1 MSRGSELGA
10 PPIPT
15 VADILRLLGSRP
27 NGSILLALGSGPL
40 RTRRLTERIPSCAPR
55 TIYRH
60 LEELERLGLVERRTR
75 PGVPSN
81 VTYSLTQPS
90 GRDLCRLLEDGAAPL
105 LGLSPDAEVD
115 APAWAPLALLGE
127 LWETGLLEHLSCE
140 ARTATELARRL
151 HGLSLHQIGRR
162 ARRLSAAG
170 LLDERD
176 SPNPG
181 RRYSLTPRARRSMAL
196 VAGLG
201 RWRRHVV
208 REGSGL
214 TAPEMA
220 MLLRV
225 ALPLLSLPEHA
236 GGRLGLAVVARDE
249 NGETTAESVVATIEE
264 GGEVRCR
271 EVGWEADTEP
281 SGWARATVRTWLVA
295 LLDDGRG
302 RMRVGGDLALVGA
315 CLTQLHDRLRE
326 GLNE

>member
-1 MSRGSELGA
+1 MSRGSELGG

-15 VADILRLLGSRP
+15 VADILRLLGSGP

-60 LEELERLGLVERRTR
+60 LEELERLGLVERRRR

-90 GRDLCRLLEDGAAPL
+90 GRDLFRLLENGATPL
-105 LGLSPDAEVD
+105 LGLSPDAEVE

-140 ARTATELARRL
+140 PRSATELARRL

-170 LLDERD
+170 LLEEQGTK
-176 SPNPG
+176 NPG
-181 RRYSLTPRARRSMAL
+181 TRFSLTPRARHSMAL

-208 REGSGL
+208 PEGTGL
-214 TAPEMA
+214 TAAEMA

-236 GGRLGLAVVARDE
+236 GDRLVLSVVARDE
-249 NGETTAESVVATIEE
+249 YGEAGAESLLATVGS
-264 GGEVRCR
+264 GGEIRCQQV
-271 EVGWEADTEP
+271 EPEADSEP

-315 CLTQLHDRLRE
+315 CLTQLHDRLWE

>member
-1 MSRGSELGA
+1 M
-10 PPIPT
+10 
-15 VADILRLLGSRP
+15 LRLLGSEP
-27 NGSILLALGSGPL
+27 NGSILLALGNGPL

-55 TIYRH
+55 TVYRH
-60 LEELERLGLVERRTR
+60 LEELERLRLVERRTR

-81 VTYSLTQPS
+81 VTYSLTQPH
-90 GRDLCRLLEDGAAPL
+90 GRDLFRLLEDGAPL
-105 LGLSPDAEVD
+105 LGLSASAEVD
-115 APAWAPLALLGE
+115 APTWAPLALLAE

-140 ARTATELARRL
+140 PRSATELARRL

-170 LLDERD
+170 LLEERGTK
-176 SPNPG
+176 NPG
-181 RRYSLTPRARRSMAL
+181 TRFSLTPRARHSMAL

-208 REGSGL
+208 PEGTGL
-214 TAPEMA
+214 TAAEMA

-225 ALPLLSLPEHA
+225 ALPLLRLPEHA
-236 GGRLGLAVVARDE
+236 GDRLVLSVVARDE
-249 NGETTAESVVATIEE
+249 YGEAGAESLLATVEG

-271 EVGWEADTEP
+271 QVEREADAEP

-315 CLTQLHDRLRE
+315 CLTQLHDRLGESTQRME
-326 GLNE
+326 DRG